1 MVQHHQLRHFS
12 LFRGVWLWQIDGA
25 FNSRIK
31 TNGLSI
37 VKSTLCDTC
46 NCNWCF
52 LESFNPGLSYDICE
66 NLCSSNFHFLFPCH
80 VYYQYLHCQ
89 KKSVFIKIFLKCC
102 VHPIS
107 FGCSRFEGI
116 KDKDYDEEGLEL
128 KIKLRK
134 TSKLASSIVLV
145 GFAIYFGM
153 TIAPELLSDNQV
165 LNSTSS
171 LENSSLI
178 SEWTLRGL
186 FKSTT
191 NAAIWIMFEVI
202 SVKLC

>member
-1 MVQHHQLRHFS
+1 M
-12 LFRGVWLWQIDGA
+12 
-25 FNSRIK
+25 
-31 TNGLSI
+31 
-37 VKSTLCDTC
+37 
-46 NCNWCF
+46 
-52 LESFNPGLSYDICE
+52 
-66 NLCSSNFHFLFPCH
+66 
-80 VYYQYLHCQ
+80 
-89 KKSVFIKIFLKCC
+89 
-102 VHPIS
+102 
-107 FGCSRFEGI
+107 FGCSRFEGVQ
-116 KDKDYDEEGLEL
+116 DKDYDEEGLEL

-134 TSKLASSIVLV
+134 TSKLAYSIVLV

-153 TIAPELLSDNQV
+153 TIDPKLLSDNQV

-202 SVKLC
+202 SKQN

>member
-1 MVQHHQLRHFS
+1 M
-12 LFRGVWLWQIDGA
+12 
-25 FNSRIK
+25 
-31 TNGLSI
+31 
-37 VKSTLCDTC
+37 
-46 NCNWCF
+46 
-52 LESFNPGLSYDICE
+52 
-66 NLCSSNFHFLFPCH
+66 
-80 VYYQYLHCQ
+80 
-89 KKSVFIKIFLKCC
+89 
-102 VHPIS
+102 
-107 FGCSRFEGI
+107 FGCSRFEGV

-134 TSKLASSIVLV
+134 TSKLAYSIVLV

-191 NAAIWIMFEVI
+191 NAAI
-202 SVKLC
+202 